1 MSPNLAL
8 ADDSSWVSAGEAFL
22 ARNYKSAAVPFAVYP
37 FRRHVRPVVSVLF
50 PLIYMVKG
58 CLHVKGRFF
67 FRSLV
72 SLRGVSIFVFKSPPK
87 WVWCV
92 SRVETEDGRNTSR
105 CLEELQG
112 VFIWKSDLSM
122 GEVKLEV
129 QMWSRERV
137 KVSWG
142 EWSSF
147 QVFASVRNWLKNQ
160 SSLKER
166 SGWSKGS
173 WAAWIVANQGC
184 TRSSTFSAVPRT
196 LRTESFPSR
205 TSNIV

>member
-87 WVWCV
+87 WVWETE
-92 SRVETEDGRNTSR
+92 VETEDGRNTSR

-129 QMWSRERV
+129 QLWTEKELRSLEESGAVFRCLPL
-137 KVSWG
+137 WG
-142 EWSSF
+142 TGWKINP
-147 QVFASVRNWLKNQ
+147 VWRSVLAGAK
-160 SSLKER
+160 
-166 SGWSKGS
+166 
-173 WAAWIVANQGC
+173 
-184 TRSSTFSAVPRT
+184 AVEQHE
-196 LRTESFPSR
+196 L
-205 TSNIV
+205 